1 MTYQVT
7 KTYGHELGLSCV
19 FRQHRAN
26 SHCKQLHGY
35 ALAFDIVFETET
47 LDARNWVI
55 DFGSLKEV
63 KEWLVDMFDHTLL
76 VASDDP
82 MFDELARLANS
93 GLANVIEVANIGCEA
108 FAKLVYDFVNAYI
121 AENEMACVVRK
132 VTCKE
137 HANNSASY
145 IA

>member
-1 MTYQVT
+1 MTYLVT

-82 MFDELARLANS
+82 MYKELMRLADS
-93 GLANVIEVANIGCEA
+93 GIADIEVVDEIGCEA
-108 FAKLVYDFVNAYI
+108 FAKLVYDFVSAYI
-121 AENEMACVVRK
+121 ATNDVACVVRK
-132 VTCKE
+132 VTCRE

>member
-7 KTYGHELGLSCV
+7 KTYGHEMGLSCV
-19 FRQHRAN
+19 FRQHRAS

-82 MFDELARLANS
+82 MFAELTRLANC
-93 GLANVIEVANIGCEA
+93 GLANVIEVNNIGCEA
-108 FAKLVYDFVNAYI
+108 FAKLVYDFVTAYI
-121 AENEMACVVRK
+121 AENGVACIVRK

-137 HANNSASY
+137 HANNNASY

>member
-26 SHCKQLHGY
+26 SHCKYLHGY

-82 MFDELARLANS
+82 MYKELMRLADS
-93 GLANVIEVANIGCEA
+93 GIADIEVVDEIGCEA
-108 FAKLVYDFVNAYI
+108 FAKLVYDFVSAYI
-121 AENEMACVVRK
+121 ATNDVACVVRK
-132 VTCKE
+132 VTCRE

>member
-1 MTYQVT
+1 M
-7 KTYGHELGLSCV
+7 
-19 FRQHRAN
+19 
-26 SHCKQLHGY
+26 
-35 ALAFDIVFETET
+35 
-47 LDARNWVI
+47 
-55 DFGSLKEV
+55 

-93 GLANVIEVANIGCEA
+93 GLANVIEVNNIGCEA
-108 FAKLVYDFVNAYI
+108 FAKLVYDFVTAYI
-121 AENEMACVVRK
+121 AENEVACIVRK

>member
-82 MFDELARLANS
+82 MFEELARLANS
-93 GLANVIEVANIGCEA
+93 G
-108 FAKLVYDFVNAYI
+108 
-121 AENEMACVVRK
+121 
-132 VTCKE
+132 
-137 HANNSASY
+137 
-145 IA
+145 

>member
-26 SHCKQLHGY
+26 SHCKYLHGY

-76 VASDDP
+76 VAADDP
-82 MFDELARLANS
+82 MYKELMRLADS
-93 GLANVIEVANIGCEA
+93 GIADIEVVDEIGCEA
-108 FAKLVYDFVNAYI
+108 FAKLVYDFVSAYI
-121 AENEMACVVRK
+121 ATNDVACVVRK
-132 VTCKE
+132 VTCRE